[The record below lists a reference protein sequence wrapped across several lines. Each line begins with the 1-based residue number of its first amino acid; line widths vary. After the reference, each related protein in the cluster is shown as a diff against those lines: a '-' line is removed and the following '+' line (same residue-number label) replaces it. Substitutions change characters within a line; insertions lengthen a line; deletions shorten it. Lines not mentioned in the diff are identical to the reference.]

1 MFFTV
6 TLYTSLAIFS
16 LGLIYKV
23 STWFRYSLGLDA
35 KNISTAA
42 RIFTA
47 LRGIILT
54 LFSSKLFTLLKV
66 FVLDVLFQ
74 VKVLKQDLLKW
85 AMHMCI
91 YYGFILLLLMHG
103 LDKIVTSAL
112 FPEYY
117 STVNPFLFLRD
128 FFGVLVLLGV
138 GVALYRRFVLKVTRL
153 RTSPMDLYA
162 IIILAVIMISGFLLE
177 ATKITS
183 YSRFQE
189 MVEEYT
195 IAADE
200 EELSSLEAYWVAKF
214 GVVSPE
220 VKGPFDGE
228 ILQAGKEAH
237 ELSCIQC
244 HSNPRWGFA
253 GYAASR
259 ITKPLAI
266 TLDKTDAPAILWYIH
281 FLACMLGLAYLPF
294 SKMFHIFTTPL
305 SLLANSVMDKETSV
319 PANVAT
325 RQLLELDACMHC
337 GTCSVQCRV
346 GVVFETL
353 RNVNILPSEKIP
365 SIKSLVAGKK
375 LSAEEIR
382 SIQEGLHLCTNC
394 YRCTVVCPAGINL
407 QALWLS
413 VRETLLERQQP
424 EFFVLSPLSL
434 YRGLMMDSL
443 DVEKGHYPDPVEL
456 ALKNIYPNGIPLH
469 MLDSGIPLVPTDNG
483 FSRKLYQSAQA
494 ATFSHCFRCVT
505 CTNACPVVRNYSKP
519 GEAVGLLPH
528 QIMHAAGMGL
538 WDIVFSSRMLW
549 DCLGCYQCQEHCPQ
563 AVCVADIIY
572 ELKNIAV
579 TRAKEKLTKQAKT

>member
-1 MFFTV
+1 MFFIV
-6 TLYTSLAIFS
+6 ALYTSLAIFS
-16 LGLIYKV
+16 LGLIYKI
-23 STWFRYSLGLDA
+23 STWFRYSLGIEA
-35 KNISTAA
+35 ENISTPA
-42 RIFTA
+42 RIFAA
-47 LRGIILT
+47 LRGIIQT
-54 LFSSKLFTLLKV
+54 VFSKKVFTLLKV
-66 FVLDVLFQ
+66 FVLDVLLQ
-74 VKVLKQDLLKW
+74 VKVLKQDFLKW

-103 LDKIVTSAL
+103 LDAIVTSAL

-117 STVNPFLFLRD
+117 PTVNPFLFLRD

-138 GVALYRRFVLKVTRL
+138 AIAIYRRFVLKVPRL

-162 IIILAVIMISGFLLE
+162 IIILAVIIFSGFLLE
-177 ATKITS
+177 GTKITS
-183 YSRFQE
+183 YSKFQE
-189 MVEEYT
+189 MVDEYT
-195 IAADE
+195 MAADE
-200 EELSSLEAYWVAKF
+200 EELTSLESYWVAKY

-220 VKGPFDGE
+220 VKGPFDAE
-228 ILQAGKEAH
+228 TLAAGKEAH
-237 ELSCIQC
+237 ELSCSQC
-244 HSNPRWGFA
+244 HSRPQWGFA
-253 GYAASR
+253 GYATSM
-259 ITKPLAI
+259 ITRPLAI
-266 TLDKTDAPAILWYIH
+266 TLDQTNAQSIFWYIH
-281 FLACMLGLAYLPF
+281 FLACMIGLAYLPF

-305 SLLANSVMDKETSV
+305 SLLANSVMDKETSH

-365 SIKSLVAGKK
+365 SIKALVAGKN
-375 LSAEEIR
+375 LSPEEIR

-407 QALWLS
+407 QELWLG
-413 VRETLLERQQP
+413 VREALLGRHQP

-434 YRGLMMDSL
+434 YRGLMKDSL
-443 DVEKGHYPDPVEL
+443 DREKEHYPDPIEL

-469 MLDSGIPLVPTDNG
+469 MLDSNIPLVPTDNG
-483 FSRKLYQSAQA
+483 LSGKMYKSAQA
-494 ATFSHCFRCVT
+494 STFSHCFRCVT

-519 GEAVGLLPH
+519 SEAVGLLPH

-538 WDIVFSSRMLW
+538 WDLVFSSRMLW

-563 AVCVADIIY
+563 GVCVADIIY

-579 TRAKEKLTKQAKT
+579 TRAKEKLTKQEKT

>member
-1 MFFTV
+1 
-6 TLYTSLAIFS
+6 
-16 LGLIYKV
+16 
-23 STWFRYSLGLDA
+23 
-35 KNISTAA
+35 
-42 RIFTA
+42 
-47 LRGIILT
+47 
-54 LFSSKLFTLLKV
+54 
-66 FVLDVLFQ
+66 
-74 VKVLKQDLLKW
+74 
-85 AMHMCI
+85 
-91 YYGFILLLLMHG
+91 
-103 LDKIVTSAL
+103 
-112 FPEYY
+112 
-117 STVNPFLFLRD
+117 
-128 FFGVLVLLGV
+128 
-138 GVALYRRFVLKVTRL
+138 
-153 RTSPMDLYA
+153 
-162 IIILAVIMISGFLLE
+162 
-177 ATKITS
+177 
-183 YSRFQE
+183 
-189 MVEEYT
+189 
-195 IAADE
+195 
-200 EELSSLEAYWVAKF
+200 
-214 GVVSPE
+214 
-220 VKGPFDGE
+220 
-228 ILQAGKEAH
+228 
-237 ELSCIQC
+237 
-244 HSNPRWGFA
+244 
-253 GYAASR
+253 
-259 ITKPLAI
+259 LAI